1 MTPLGAGSAAAGFEV
16 EQMLSLA
23 LWLAGI
29 GHFCVLGASFQV
41 PARLG
46 WKYDL
51 LKLAPFNRKLMWTY
65 SGFTLFTIVAFGL
78 LTLSLHEEFL
88 RGEPAALGLA
98 SFIGMFWT
106 LRLLVD
112 FFYFTHEDWP
122 AGRGM
127 VLGHVL
133 LSTLFVALAATY
145 LGLVAWHGGV
155 SGG

>member
-1 MTPLGAGSAAAGFEV
+1 MTPLGGSTAAGFEI
-16 EQMLSLA
+16 EQLLSLA

-65 SGFTLFTIVAFGL
+65 SGFTLFTIIAFGL
-78 LTLSLHEEFL
+78 LTLTLHGELL

-98 SFIGMFWT
+98 AFIGVFWS

-133 LSTLFVALAATY
+133 LSTLFVSLAATY
-145 LGLVAWHGGV
+145 LGLVVWHSATS
-155 SGG
+155 SG